1 MRLIIKSACQHTQ
14 NIFFGFI
21 KKLVFNFATLTVKNH
36 QGISVV
42 GFVIILMFILQIVS
56 GICLA
61 LSLVPEVMLI
71 PSSRDE
77 EDADALFTDDFF
89 WIHERG
95 VDIIFIFSYVHLA
108 RKLYLL
114 NNYLAQEFAWKSGAF
129 ALMIIQVVTFLGLV
143 LCSTH
148 LSDITLKIASNTM
161 HQIFNLKTKVYWW
174 LFTDKNLNTD
184 TIIRLAYA
192 HYIAAFILFGLVIM
206 HAVDMHYDWKTDYSA
221 DGLKNEL
228 QWWNEVV
235 INEIATFI
243 YFMLLVLIVS
253 LILYS
258 EPEAVSYELFMWGD
272 IGFITDPNFNQVAP
286 HWYFRPLMA
295 FLLVIPHALIG
306 VFGLALFFIL
316 IYYQISL
323 HNTGE
328 LRAYKSGLYKGLT
341 NTNFFKNYTTDTFHV
356 DFSFTYQLRFFLF
369 FFACLYTTTFL
380 PNGKYYL
387 AVGGN
392 DALLASY
399 MFIFIH
405 LTFPSR
411 VSMTTKKTII

>member
-1 MRLIIKSACQHTQ
+1 
-14 NIFFGFI
+14 
-21 KKLVFNFATLTVKNH
+21 
-36 QGISVV
+36 
-42 GFVIILMFILQIVS
+42 
-56 GICLA
+56 
-61 LSLVPEVMLI
+61 
-71 PSSRDE
+71 
-77 EDADALFTDDFF
+77 
-89 WIHERG
+89 
-95 VDIIFIFSYVHLA
+95 
-108 RKLYLL
+108 
-114 NNYLAQEFAWKSGAF
+114 
-129 ALMIIQVVTFLGLV
+129 
-143 LCSTH
+143 
-148 LSDITLKIASNTM
+148 
-161 HQIFNLKTKVYWW
+161 
-174 LFTDKNLNTD
+174 
-184 TIIRLAYA
+184 
-192 HYIAAFILFGLVIM
+192 
-206 HAVDMHYDWKTDYSA
+206 
-221 DGLKNEL
+221 
-228 QWWNEVV
+228 
-235 INEIATFI
+235 
-243 YFMLLVLIVS
+243 
-253 LILYS
+253 
-258 EPEAVSYELFMWGD
+258 
-272 IGFITDPNFNQVAP
+272 
-286 HWYFRPLMA
+286 MA